1 MKIIGLYLKFSFLL
15 SLILTTSRITAQNLP
30 DGIQYKITG
39 RLLMDGG
46 VYLKNPNNFGN
57 GTEFNDLRI
66 GVKATY
72 QNWGMKLEMG
82 YSSINCCITSSTSYV
97 RPGATTPS
105 WGFLSRYGR

>member
-72 QNWGMKLEMG
+72 QNWGMPTQVIRPLQHCG
-82 YSSINCCITSSTSYV
+82 THYTPASTE
-97 RPGATTPS
+97 PIFS
-105 WGFLSRYGR
+105 WKILMQCPI

>member
-82 YSSINCCITSSTSYV
+82 YDSYCSKRLLPLNSTDE
-97 RPGATTPS
+97 PGHVSADC
-105 WGFLSRYGR
+105 

>member
-46 VYLKNPNNFGN
+46 VYLKNPNNF
-57 GTEFNDLRI
+57 
-66 GVKATY
+66 V
-72 QNWGMKLEMG
+72 
-82 YSSINCCITSSTSYV
+82 
-97 RPGATTPS
+97 
-105 WGFLSRYGR
+105 